1 MHAML
6 AVRALARLSGLLD
19 DDLATP
25 YNESAASSLHALLTP
40 KLSNMLRDESTREL
54 LRNLNSNLESPQVLT
69 QLVCNV
75 LFSSTLAKE
84 HCDSLMSVSLSCVR
98 TCLQIIW
105 NSATRAELLK
115 FVDLQRISQL
125 PDGSYDMRPAQDF
138 KYKGLSKELHVG
150 NVYLRVYNEQ
160 PDFEIVDGQ
169 DFCEAL
175 VDFISGIVEERKK
188 LLALELKGESG
199 INPPPETKFEHSEI
213 RPPPVPP
220 SPEKNHGE
228 EEEGESQRQGE
239 EGDRAVVVI
248 TPDTDSSFQQMES
261 QSLVRN
267 LTMALTSLQVQLC
280 CYLFQSLL
288 FC

>member
-25 YNESAASSLHALLTP
+25 YNESAATSLHALLTP

-69 QLVCNV
+69 QLVCNI

-199 INPPPETKFEHSEI
+199 INPLPETKVEPSEI